1 MSYYKYQGPETQI
14 NWAKVGKD
22 MSDMLGT
29 EQAEREEKRE
39 QIDTQVREDQKWIS
53 DNTTYGDLSSKNT
66 QTAQLANDLSEFNRL
81 QYSLLKKGRLSLQDY
96 TRNRQNVMD
105 SAEIEFGLDK
115 MLQDRAGVA
124 LGRMDEAASDG
135 LPIASGREQWNVKQ
149 AEKLLKTKNA
159 RTIIND
165 DGTFRKVIMVK
176 NPETGMFEVSKNPN
190 DVLSAAELATLMAST
205 HDRFKMGEVVNKL
218 TSQLGAF
225 EKSELKDA
233 ISAGGIGQILTTTD
247 SKEASAYKKWE
258 EDQIGIIMS
267 NPENVASILYDM
279 KLTTPNEE
287 DYDFTYNKE
296 AFNKDKTGSLI
307 FINRDES
314 SRGVP
319 EFKPEQ
325 EEIVK
330 DTLRTAMRASIDE
343 KHKVTA
349 ISRKPYPPTGPAP
362 KTPPIEYNKFEEVF
376 MSDEGYGQY
385 IKDANGKIVSDEKSI
400 EKALYSLPGL
410 DDFSYRVEDG
420 KHELYGEYD
429 GESGGEFTLIA
440 AENGAEFAELMLLQ
454 SLEYSIGSDGIYNT
468 EGKQKAY
475 AGKKQS
481 NSGGGKKK
489 RTIKQIQ
496 EEDGV
501 TIKEAIKIFN
511 NQ

>member
-115 MLQDRAGVA
+115 MLQDRSGVA

-225 EKSELKDA
+225 ETSELKDA

-279 KLTTPNEE
+279 KLATPNEE
-287 DYDFTYNKE
+287 DYDFTYDRE

-349 ISRKPYPPTGPAP
+349 ISRKPYPQRAAAT
-362 KTPPIEYNKFEEVF
+362 KPPIEYNKFEKVF
-376 MSDEGYGQY
+376 MSDEGYGKY

-400 EKALYSLPGL
+400 KKALDYLPGL
-410 DDFSYRVEDG
+410 DDFSYRVKDG

-440 AENGAEFAELMLLQ
+440 AENGADFANLL
-454 SLEYSIGSDGIYNT
+454 LEKSRQYSMKGNGMYNT
-468 EGKQKAY
+468 GEKQRQY
-475 AGKKQS
+475 AGKKGS
-481 NSGGGKKK
+481 STTTNSTGGTS
-489 RTIKQIQ
+489 R
-496 EEDGV
+496 
-501 TIKEAIKIFN
+501 
-511 NQ
+511 